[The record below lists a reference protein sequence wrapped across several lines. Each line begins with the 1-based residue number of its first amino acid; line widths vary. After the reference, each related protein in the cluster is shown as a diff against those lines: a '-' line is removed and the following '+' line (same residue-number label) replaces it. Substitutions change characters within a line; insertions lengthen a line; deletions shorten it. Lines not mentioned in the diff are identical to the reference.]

1 LKRERLILR
10 EGLERAFR
18 RERRR
23 LKSSLAAIG
32 IRVGP
37 QWDDPGW
44 RRGEI
49 LRRWGVKLALDV
61 GANVGQYGLALRRR
75 SGYRGRIISLEPVV
89 ATYEALAR
97 TAADDLQ
104 WECLRVALSDRD
116 GTAEI
121 GVAASS
127 DLSSFLRFETTSSL
141 SGPFF
146 IANEPVL
153 TARLDSLA
161 VLVEG
166 DVALM
171 KLDVQGWEP
180 LVLAGAAETLT
191 QTSLIECELA
201 LQHLYQ
207 RQSNFREMIDRFDD
221 LGFGPISVV
230 PGRIDYS
237 TASLAYG
244 DAISRGELTRPASR
258 RLAWTKKRVSLV
270 TWRTLLR

>member
-1 LKRERLILR
+1 VSN
-10 EGLERAFR
+10 
-18 RERRR
+18 
-23 LKSSLAAIG
+23 SSS
-32 IRVGP
+32 
-37 QWDDPGW
+37 
-44 RRGEI
+44 
-49 LRRWGVKLALDV
+49 V

-89 ATYEALAR
+89 AAYEALAR

-141 SGPFF
+141 SGASLRTSPSQPRGW
-146 IANEPVL
+146 IP
-153 TARLDSLA
+153 LA
-161 VLVEG
+161 VLEEG

-207 RQSNFREMIDRFDD
+207 RQPNFREMIDRFDEP
-221 LGFGPISVV
+221 GIRANIRRTGPHRLQHRITSV
-230 PGRIDYS
+230 RW
-237 TASLAYG
+237 TRF
-244 DAISRGELTRPASR
+244 SRGELTRPAS
-258 RLAWTKKRVSLV
+258 
-270 TWRTLLR
+270 